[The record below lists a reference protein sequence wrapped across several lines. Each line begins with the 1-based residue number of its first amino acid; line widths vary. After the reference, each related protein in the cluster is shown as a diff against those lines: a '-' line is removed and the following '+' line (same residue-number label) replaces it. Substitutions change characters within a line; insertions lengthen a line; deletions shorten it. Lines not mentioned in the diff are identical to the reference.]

1 MNGFQGKESMP
12 RGALNWFKT
21 TKDHGSIQPEG
32 GGKDAFARNF
42 PGERAG
48 LRSLNK
54 GQNVSYELN
63 VERGKSAAVNSRPP
77 SLEILAVR

>member
-1 MNGFQGKESMP
+1 MP
-12 RGALNWFKT
+12 NGALKWFKT
-21 TKDHGSIQPEG
+21 TKDDGFIQPEG
-32 GGKDAFARNF
+32 GGKDAFAHNF
-42 PGERAG
+42 PVGRAG
-48 LRSLNK
+48 LRRFNE